1 MSALTRQ
8 QWLASLEELCEKHGG
23 RMNDHIP
30 DEIAKCKG
38 KYLED
43 PHWGALYKQQCMN
56 CVRRMHEMQSR
67 DKQIMPWFGH
77 GSCPDRLE
85 MQK

>member
-8 QWLASLEELCEKHGG
+8 QWLASLEELCEKHGE

-38 KYLED
+38 HFIDD
-43 PHWGALYKQQCMN
+43 PHWGVMYRQQCMD
-56 CVRRMHEMQSR
+56 CVRRMHEIQSR
-67 DKQIMPWFGH
+67 DKEISPWEGH
-77 GSCPDRLE
+77 GPCPDKLE